1 MQISRGLR
9 HEGPFALPPSDN
21 ALYGRKQFDMI
32 IEDIVPD
39 KVSIM
44 EQHRSTTRALDI
56 LQMVASSLD
65 GFTLTEMA
73 EQLDAP
79 RSSLFPIIHTL
90 ADRGF
95 IMQDPK
101 SMKYSIGIQAY
112 AVGSAYLG
120 TNDAYGMIYNE
131 MERIA
136 DTCKETC
143 QLGIL
148 DGDQVLYIG
157 KVDSGEVIRLS
168 SHVGKRLPV
177 HCTALGKALASRMSY
192 AELRA
197 LCKEPLVR
205 RTEHTITDLSV
216 LYEQL
221 QQVQIDGLA
230 SDRQE
235 TQENV
240 QCLAIPLFHHG
251 KPAFAISVSV
261 PLFRFTGE
269 KEQLARSCLLDAKQ
283 RLEAALEQMQ
293 IALPY

>member
-1 MQISRGLR
+1 
-9 HEGPFALPPSDN
+9 
-21 ALYGRKQFDMI
+21 
-32 IEDIVPD
+32 
-39 KVSIM
+39 M

-56 LQMVASSLD
+56 LQMVASSLE

-73 EQLDAP
+73 ELLGAP

-90 ADRGF
+90 ANRGF

-101 SMKYSIGIQAY
+101 SMKYTIGIQAY

-120 TNDAYGMIYNE
+120 TNDAYRMIYNE

-148 DGDQVLYIG
+148 DDDQILYIG

-177 HCTALGKALASRMSY
+177 HCTALGKAMASVMSFD
-192 AELRA
+192 ELRA
-197 LCKEPLVR
+197 ICKEPLIR

-221 QQVQIDGLA
+221 QQVRVDGIA
-230 SDRQE
+230 RDRQE
-235 TQENV
+235 TQDNV
-240 QCLAIPLFHHG
+240 QCLAIPLFPHG
-251 KPAFAISVSV
+251 KPACAISVSV
-261 PLFRFTGE
+261 PLFRYTEE
-269 KEQLARSCLLDAKQ
+269 KERLVRSCLLEAKQ
-283 RLEAALEQMQ
+283 RLEAGLEQMQ
-293 IALPY
+293 IALPL